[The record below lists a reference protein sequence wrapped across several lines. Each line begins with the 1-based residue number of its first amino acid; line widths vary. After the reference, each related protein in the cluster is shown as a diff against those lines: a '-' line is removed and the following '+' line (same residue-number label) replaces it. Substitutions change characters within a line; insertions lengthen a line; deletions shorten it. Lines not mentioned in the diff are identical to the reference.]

1 MSIWIVYDADRLI
14 VGVFGTAADAAAWVA
29 AGTGLTATAGLT
41 SASALAAQPGQF
53 YLTNRKITSDKPLSD
68 VEELQQR
75 VWQVH
80 AHLINLWGLLQIE
93 AAAHPWSE
101 MIKVHDYFA
110 RIHPSL
116 YHLLKT
122 NVPMRTLAQRL
133 VYATAMLAG
142 PQHSGSAIIPP
153 VLFATVAAATP
164 VGVAQGVTYVN
175 PVTDAQLSIAA
186 SLSPFDREN
195 AWGLGSTTNPLVVT
209 EQQLAS
215 GGWINSIT

>member
-53 YLTNRKITSDKPLSD
+53 YLTNRTITSDKPLSD

-122 NVPMRTLAQRL
+122 NVPQCGRWRNASSTR
-133 VYATAMLAG
+133 
-142 PQHSGSAIIPP
+142 PP
-153 VLFATVAAATP
+153 CSPGRSTPDRQLFP
-164 VGVAQGVTYVN
+164 RCC
-175 PVTDAQLSIAA
+175 
-186 SLSPFDREN
+186 SP
-195 AWGLGSTTNPLVVT
+195 PLPPRPP
-209 EQQLAS
+209 
-215 GGWINSIT
+215 